1 MKQKTIWIHYLLIG
15 VIFNLLFAG
24 FSCKKI
30 EPDMDGEYV
39 YINSTNHIISFLT
52 PHVDSFK
59 LLGLKTHLIK
69 LHGVARKKARPETYG
84 TPFNNSSSLVI
95 QFDGNKCL
103 TMTNLSENSL
113 LNINHYSVEKI
124 DDWTY
129 KFTYTFTEAD
139 YNRAI
144 TCP

>member
-1 MKQKTIWIHYLLIG
+1 
-15 VIFNLLFAG
+15 
-24 FSCKKI
+24 
-30 EPDMDGEYV
+30 MDGEYV

-52 PHVDSFK
+52 PHFNSFN

-69 LHGVARKKARPETYG
+69 EYQVAGKKGTLR
-84 TPFNNSSSLVI
+84 TPFNNSNSLVI

-139 YNRAI
+139 YNRATI
-144 TCP
+144 CP